1 MLASIIRTIV
11 PVIVGALLGW
21 AAKVGLNLPA
31 GATTEILTVVL
42 TAAYYTV
49 ARLLEQQFPQLGRIL
64 LSFGLTSAGSPVYS
78 RVVKGGTVRLPRA

>member
-11 PVIVGALLGW
+11 PLIVGVLLAW

-42 TAAYYTV
+42 TAAYYT
-49 ARLLEQQFPQLGRIL
+49 ASRLIEQVWPQAGRIL
-64 LSFGLTSAGSPVYS
+64 LSFGLTKAGSPTYM
-78 RVVKGGTVRLPRA
+78 RTVKAGTVRLPRA